1 MSISE
6 NFRRAVDQMNAT
18 PPPPAPALVRQEK
31 KGNGRYWVTG
41 ITVVIVLACGG
52 GLVGGIIASLVAWGL
67 VSLFTRKS

>member
-18 PPPPAPALVRQEK
+18 PPPLAPARVPERT

-52 GLVGGIIASLVAWGL
+52 GLVGGVIASLVAWGV
-67 VSLFTRKS
+67 VSLLRRKS